1 MDTSMLLAYSC
12 VTQNTSISIL
22 LIAKNNLK
30 IVASNIRNACM
41 NEKVSKK

>member
-1 MDTSMLLAYSC
+1 MDASMLPAYSYA
-12 VTQNTSISIL
+12 TQNTSISFL